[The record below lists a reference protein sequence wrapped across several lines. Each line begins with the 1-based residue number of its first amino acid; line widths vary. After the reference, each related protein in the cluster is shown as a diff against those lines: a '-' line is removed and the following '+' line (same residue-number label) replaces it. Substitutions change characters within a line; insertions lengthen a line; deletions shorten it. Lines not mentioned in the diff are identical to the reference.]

1 MSTRSNVTFHDES
14 IPGISLELVASR
26 KDSLPS
32 EVPFVF
38 VLMGFATYWLLWA
51 FRWSCPLPGWSALAA
66 VLQVVYLSYLSWY
79 VVEERLLVVK
89 DLGFQVS
96 SRTFLGKKTLTF
108 VPKEDVSSVF
118 IHEYILGS
126 RVCMSFA
133 LARTDDSRLCIA
145 FKEVNPGL
153 EGIKH
158 AYLRC
163 CELDPAFSGAPM

>member
-1 MSTRSNVTFHDES
+1 MSVRSNVSFSEENT
-14 IPGISLELVASR
+14 PGVSLELVASR
-26 KDSLPS
+26 KDPLPP

-38 VLMGFATYWLLWA
+38 VVMGFATYWWLWV
-51 FRWSCPLPGWSALAA
+51 FRWDYAFPGWSAVVAL
-66 VLQVVYLSYLSWY
+66 LQVAYLCHLIWY
-79 VVEERLLVVK
+79 VVEERLLMVK

-96 SRTFLGKKTLTF
+96 SRTFLGKESLTF
-108 VPKEDVSSVF
+108 LPKEDVSSVF

-145 FKEVNPGL
+145 FKDVNPGL

-163 CELDPAFSGAPM
+163 CELEPAFSGAPL